1 MMECESYIEE
11 GTTFASLRFRTTLIM
26 NYVHS
31 KETPLMKY
39 PVALAAILSTA
50 ALATAASFPQR
61 VHYIDHDK
69 VAAAFVKGGRI
80 IEDQGLIVIAQRVV
94 GRGSEMHDDTNHVFI
109 IMDGEAEFITGGKLV
124 DSKATA
130 PGQTRGTGIEGGV
143 SHHLT
148 KGDVITIPAKTPHQ
162 WKDTSKTGSIGYYA
176 VNFETPAH
184 FPAGVRYIDHDKVAA
199 AFVKGGRI
207 LEDQGLIVIANR
219 GMQRGA
225 EMHDNTNHV
234 FIIMDGEA
242 EFITGGKMVNPKVTD
257 PGQTRGT
264 GIEGGVSHHLT
275 KGDVITIPA
284 KTPHQWKDTSKT
296 GSVGYFAVNLESN

>member
-1 MMECESYIEE
+1 
-11 GTTFASLRFRTTLIM
+11 
-26 NYVHS
+26 
-31 KETPLMKY
+31 MKY

-61 VHYIDHDK
+61 VHYIDQDK

-94 GRGSEMHDDTNHVFI
+94 GRGSEMHDSINHVFI

-124 DSKATA
+124 DPKATE

-184 FPAGVRYIDHDKVAA
+184 FPPGVHYIDHDKVTA

-257 PGQTRGT
+257 PGQTRAT
-264 GIEGGVSHHLT
+264 GVEGGESHHLT